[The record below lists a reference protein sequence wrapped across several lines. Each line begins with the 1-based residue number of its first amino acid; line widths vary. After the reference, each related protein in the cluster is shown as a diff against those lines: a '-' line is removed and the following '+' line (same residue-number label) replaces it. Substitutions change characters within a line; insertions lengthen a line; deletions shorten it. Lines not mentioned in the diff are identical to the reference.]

1 MKTNKIFSPNGTAS
15 CFTNSLKL
23 LDCIIGNIRVDKN
36 CLFAIFITIIKGEQ
50 KLNKTF
56 KGLTTEQVE
65 QSRKEHGT
73 NALTEKQAES
83 FLDKLIGNFNDPII
97 KILLVALILNLI
109 FAFLGYAEWYEA
121 AGIALAVLLA
131 TLISTWSEYSN
142 ENAFQKLQEDAS
154 KITVKAYRNGHIAE
168 VGIDDLVQGDEL
180 LLQTGD
186 KIPADGILLDGKLR
200 VDQASLNGESDE
212 AKKEPLSENQEYDEN
227 DTFSKHALFR
237 GAVITSGEAVM
248 RVTKVGDA
256 SFFGQMASELTVE
269 ERQSP
274 LKLKLT
280 DLANKI
286 SKAGYTSGILIF
298 IAFMLN
304 RVLVQNGFDSGK
316 ISAYFSNLGTLSND
330 LLEAFILSV
339 IIIVVAVPEGL
350 PMMIAMVLSQNMKK
364 MLRDNILVRKMEGIE
379 TSGSLNMLF
388 SDKTGTI
395 TKGQLDVV
403 SFINGASEDFP
414 NFDALPN
421 ELKKIVSTTILNNTN
436 AVLSEDDEGK
446 RIIIGGNPTEK
457 AVLAFVNQE
466 EEGFGPLT
474 HDLAIPFSSA
484 NKFSATK
491 VSGQWNTTLIKGAP
505 EKILPNCS
513 TYYDKDGNKQR
524 FTKLEEIDNKI
535 NELAKKSI
543 RVLILATTDEE
554 VTEDG
559 PLPTDYTLVG
569 ILAIRD
575 DVRPEAIEAI
585 KEVHE
590 AGVQVVMITGDRKE
604 TATAIAKD
612 ANILTSEEDIILTS
626 GELNDMPDE
635 EVKSILPNIRVIARA
650 LPTDKSRLVRLSQ
663 ELGLVVGMTGD
674 GVNDSP
680 ALKRA
685 DVGFAMGSG
694 TEVAKEAGDI
704 VILDDNFKSI
714 AQSILFGR
722 TIYRSI
728 QKFIVFQL
736 TLNVGALLISF
747 IAPFVGIDHPLTI
760 TQMLWVNLVMDTLAA
775 LAFGAEPTLKRY
787 MKELPKRRDENIVS
801 KNMFTA
807 FAFQGIMITVIGLW
821 MLKGSFITQYFNPS
835 NNHLAL
841 YTGFFS
847 FFILYA
853 VFNGFNVRTEK
864 LNLLDNL
871 NRNKMFLRI
880 MLLIVVVQIFMTF
893 IGGQILRTTPLSLSE
908 WAIILGLSVLAIPL
922 DTLRKLIVRS
932 KQK

>member
-1 MKTNKIFSPNGTAS
+1 M
-15 CFTNSLKL
+15 
-23 LDCIIGNIRVDKN
+23 
-36 CLFAIFITIIKGEQ
+36 
-50 KLNKTF
+50 NKTF
-56 KGLTTEQVE
+56 TGLTAEQVE
-65 QSRKEHGT
+65 QSKREHGT
-73 NALTEKQAES
+73 NALTEKQSES
-83 FLDKLIGNFNDPII
+83 FFDKLKGNFDDPII
-97 KILLVALILNLI
+97 KILIVALVLNLI

-121 AGIALAVLLA
+121 MGIAIAVLLA
-131 TLISTWSEYSN
+131 TLIGTWSEYSN

-154 KITVKAYRNGHIAE
+154 KIVVKVYRDGHVVEIK
-168 VGIDDLVQGDEL
+168 IDDIVQGDEII
-180 LLQTGD
+180 LQTGD
-186 KIPADGILLDGKLR
+186 KIPADGILLEGTLK

-212 AKKEPLSENQEYDEN
+212 ATKTPLPKGGTYEDG
-227 DTFSKHALFR
+227 DTFDQHALFR

-248 RVTKVGDA
+248 KVTKVGDA
-256 SFFGQMASELTVE
+256 SFFGQMASELSIE
-269 ERQSP
+269 DRESP
-274 LKLKLT
+274 LKLKLAG
-280 DLANKI
+280 LADMI
-286 SKAGYTSGILIF
+286 SKAGYTGGVLIF
-298 IAFMLN
+298 VAFMIN
-304 RVLVQNGFDSGK
+304 RILVQNNFDGAL
-316 ISAYFSNLGTLSND
+316 ISEYFTNLGVVGND
-330 LLEAFILSV
+330 VVEAFILAV

-364 MLRDNILVRKMEGIE
+364 MLRSNILVRKLEGIE

-395 TKGQLDVV
+395 TKGKLDVV
-403 SFINGASEDFP
+403 SYINGANDS
-414 NFDALPN
+414 FDTLGDVP
-421 ELKKIVSTTILNNTN
+421 EKLQKIIGSSIVNNTN
-436 AVLSEDDEGK
+436 AVISEDSNGNVL
-446 RIIIGGNPTEK
+446 IIGGNPTEK
-457 AVLAFVNQE
+457 AVLAFAEKNENLHGTLEHVSV
-466 EEGFGPLT
+466 
-474 HDLAIPFSSA
+474 IPFSSA
-484 NKFSATK
+484 RKFSATQ
-491 VSGQWNTTLIKGAP
+491 VAGDWNTTLIKGAP
-505 EKILPNCS
+505 EMILPNCS
-513 TYYDKDGNKQR
+513 TYYDTEGNKQP
-524 FTKLEEIDNKI
+524 FTKLAELETEIND
-535 NELAKKSI
+535 LATRLI
-543 RVLILATTDEE
+543 RVLILATTEE
-554 VTEDG
+554 TVTEES
-559 PLPTDYTLVG
+559 LPSDYTLVG

-585 KEVHE
+585 EEVHQ

-604 TATAIAKD
+604 TAVAIAKD
-612 ANILTSEEDIILTS
+612 AKILTAPDDVVLTS
-626 GELNDMPDE
+626 QELNELPDE

-663 ELGLVVGMTGD
+663 EIGLVVGMTGD

-787 MKELPKRRDENIVS
+787 MKEKPKRRDENIVTRP
-801 KNMFTA
+801 MFSAFVFEGIVITA
-807 FAFQGIMITVIGLW
+807 IGLW
-821 MLKGSFITQYFNPS
+821 MLKGTFLSQYFTS
-835 NNHLAL
+835 GSGDIAL

-864 LNLLDNL
+864 LNIFDNL
-871 NRNKMFLRI
+871 NRNKMFIRI
-880 MLLIVVVQIFMTF
+880 MGLIIVVQILMTF
-893 IGGQILRTTPLSLSE
+893 VGGAILRTTPLSVTE
-908 WAIILGLSVLAIPL
+908 WAIVLGLSIAAIPI
-922 DTLRKLIVRS
+922 DMLRKVIS
-932 KQK
+932 KALNK

>member
-1 MKTNKIFSPNGTAS
+1 MNRV
-15 CFTNSLKL
+15 FT
-23 LDCIIGNIRVDKN
+23 
-36 CLFAIFITIIKGEQ
+36 
-50 KLNKTF
+50 
-56 KGLTTEQVE
+56 GLTKEQVE
-65 QSRKEHGT
+65 QSRKEHGS
-73 NALTEKQAES
+73 NALTEKETES
-83 FLDKLIGNFNDPII
+83 FFDKLKGNFDDPII
-97 KILLVALILNLI
+97 KILLVALVLNLV

-121 AGIALAVLLA
+121 FGIAMAVLLA

-142 ENAFQKLQEDAS
+142 ETAFQKLQEDAS
-154 KITVKAYRNGHIAE
+154 KIVVKVFRDGHVVEIK
-168 VGIDDLVQGDEL
+168 IDDIVQGDEII
-180 LLQTGD
+180 LQTGD
-186 KIPADGILLDGKLR
+186 KIPADGILLEGTLR

-212 AKKEPLSENQEYDEN
+212 AKKIPLVEGAEYEDG
-227 DTFSKHALFR
+227 DTFNQHALFR

-248 RVTKVGDA
+248 RVTKVGDQ
-256 SFFGQMASELTVE
+256 SFFGQMASELTIE
-269 ERQSP
+269 ERESP
-274 LKLKLT
+274 LKLKLAS
-280 DLANKI
+280 LADTI
-286 SKAGYTSGILIF
+286 SKAGYTGGILIF
-298 IAFMLN
+298 IAFMFN
-304 RVLVQNGFDSGK
+304 RIFVQNGFNGTE
-316 ISAYFSNLGTLSND
+316 ISNYFSNLPIVGND
-330 LLEAFILSV
+330 VVEAFILAV

-364 MLRDNILVRKMEGIE
+364 MLRDNILVRKLEGIE

-403 SFINGASEDFP
+403 SYINGG
-414 NFDALPN
+414 N
-421 ELKKIVSTTILNNTN
+421 EAFETFEAIPEKLQQIVSTTILNNTN
-436 AVLSEDDEGK
+436 AVISEDEQGK
-446 RIIIGGNPTEK
+446 IVVIGGNPTEK
-457 AVLAFVNQE
+457 AVLAFAEKGRGTTE
-466 EEGFGPLT
+466 ELE
-474 HDLAIPFSSA
+474 HVSVIPFSSA
-484 NKFSATK
+484 RKFSATQ
-491 VSGQWNTTLIKGAP
+491 VAGHWNTTLIKGAP

-513 TYYDKDGNKQR
+513 TYYDKDGQKQP
-524 FTKLEEIDNKI
+524 FSKLTELDEKI
-535 NELAKKSI
+535 NELAQKSI
-543 RVLILATTDEE
+543 RVLILATTEE
-554 VTEDG
+554 IVTEES
-559 PLPTDYTLVG
+559 LPTDYTLVG

-585 KEVHE
+585 AQVQQ

-604 TATAIAKD
+604 TAVAIAKD
-612 ANILTSEEDIILTS
+612 AKILTTSDDVVLTS
-626 GELNDMPDE
+626 QELNAMPDE

-663 ELGLVVGMTGD
+663 EIGLVVGMTGD

-775 LAFGAEPTLKRY
+775 LAFGAEPTLKCY
-787 MKELPKRRDENIVS
+787 MKEKPKRRDENIVTQS
-801 KNMFTA
+801 MFSA
-807 FAFQGIMITVIGLW
+807 FVFEGVVITIIGLW
-821 MLKGSFITQYFNPS
+821 LLKGEFIAQYFHS
-835 NNHLAL
+835 ELAL
-841 YTGFFS
+841 QTGFFS

-864 LNLLDNL
+864 LNIFDNL

-880 MLLIVVVQIFMTF
+880 MLLIIVIQILMTF
-893 IGGQILRTTPLSLSE
+893 VGGPVLRTTALNVTE
-908 WAIILGLSVLAIPL
+908 WLIILGLSVAAIPI
-922 DTLRKLIVRS
+922 DCLRKIVM
-932 KQK
+932 KLLQK

>member
-1 MKTNKIFSPNGTAS
+1 MNKKFS
-15 CFTNSLKL
+15 
-23 LDCIIGNIRVDKN
+23 
-36 CLFAIFITIIKGEQ
+36 
-50 KLNKTF
+50 
-56 KGLTTEQVE
+56 GLTTAEVE
-65 QSRKEHGT
+65 KSRQEHGT
-73 NALTEKQAES
+73 NGLTEKETET
-83 FLDKLIGNFNDPII
+83 FLDKLKGNFDDPII
-97 KILLVALILNLI
+97 KILLVALVLNLI
-109 FAFLGYAEWYEA
+109 FAFLGYAEWFEA
-121 AGIALAVLLA
+121 LGIAIAVLLA
-131 TLISTWSEYSN
+131 TLIGTWSEFSN
-142 ENAFQKLQEDAS
+142 ESAFQKLQEDAS
-154 KITVKAYRNGHIAE
+154 KIIVKVFRDGHVVEIK
-168 VGIDDLVQGDEL
+168 IDDIVQGDEII
-180 LLQTGD
+180 LQTGD
-186 KIPADGILLDGKLR
+186 KIPADGVLLDGDLK

-212 AKKEPLSENQEYDEN
+212 AKKIPLEPGQEYEDG
-227 DTFSKHALFR
+227 DTFNEHALFR

-248 RVTKVGDA
+248 KVTKVGDK

-269 ERQSP
+269 ERESP
-274 LKLKLT
+274 LKLKLA
-280 DLANKI
+280 DLADKI
-286 SKAGYTSGILIF
+286 SKAGYTGGVLIF
-298 IAFMLN
+298 ISFMVN
-304 RVLVQNGFDSGK
+304 KIFIENQFNGAK
-316 ISAYFSNLGTLSND
+316 ISEYFSNIGEVGNNVV
-330 LLEAFILSV
+330 EAFILAV

-364 MLRDNILVRKMEGIE
+364 MLRDNILVRKLEGIE

-403 SFINGASEDFP
+403 SYINGANEDYSKLGEIP
-414 NFDALPN
+414 T
-421 ELKKIVSTTILNNTN
+421 ELKRIVSTTILNNTN
-436 AVLSEDDEGK
+436 AVMTEDENGG
-446 RIIIGGNPTEK
+446 ILIIGGNPTEK
-457 AVLAFVNQE
+457 AVLAFVE
-466 EEGFGPLT
+466 KDEKSFGTLEHVT
-474 HDLAIPFSSA
+474 TIPFSSA
-484 NKFSATK
+484 RKFSATQ
-491 VSGQWNTTLIKGAP
+491 VAGDWNTTLIKGAP

-513 TYYDKDGNKQR
+513 TYYDQDGQKVA
-524 FTKLEEIDNKI
+524 FTKLAELDNKI

-543 RVLILATTDEE
+543 RVLILATTDEV
-554 VTEDG
+554 VTEES
-559 PLPTDYTLVG
+559 LPSDYTLVG

-585 KEVHE
+585 HEVQQ

-604 TATAIAKD
+604 TAVAIAKD
-612 ANILTSEEDIILTS
+612 ANILQAEDDIVLTS
-626 GELNDMPDE
+626 QELNEMPDE

-663 ELGLVVGMTGD
+663 EIGLVVGMTGD

-775 LAFGAEPTLKRY
+775 LAFGAEPTLRRY
-787 MKELPKRRDENIVS
+787 MKEKPKDRAENIVT
-801 KNMFTA
+801 KGMFSA
-807 FAFQGIMITVIGLW
+807 FATEGVVITAIGLW
-821 MLKGSFITQYFNPS
+821 MLKGEFMLKFFDNDL
-835 NNHLAL
+835 LAL
-841 YTGFFS
+841 QTGFFS

-853 VFNGFNVRTEK
+853 VFNGFNTRTEK
-864 LNLLDNL
+864 LNIFDNL

-880 MLLIVVVQIFMTF
+880 MLLIIVVQIVMTF
-893 IGGQILRTTPLSLSE
+893 IGGPILRTTPLNFHE
-908 WAIILGLSVLAIPL
+908 WAMVLGLSVLAIPI
-922 DTLRKLIVRS
+922 DMCRKLIV
-932 KQK
+932 KAI